1 MKILKTFLALIATL
15 LCSTSLF
22 AEDFEVDG
30 IYYNITSEADKTV
43 EITYRG
49 DNYNSYANEYSGSVT
64 IPESVTYN
72 GTIYSVTSIGSRAF
86 SGCSGLTSVTIPN
99 SVTSI
104 GYFAFSGCSG
114 LTSIEIPS
122 CVTEIGSGAFEGCSS
137 LTSLTIPNS
146 VKSIYCCTFN
156 GCTGLKELII
166 EDSNEPLESLLDCKF
181 HARHFDDYYFEN
193 SPIEHMYIG
202 RDLNNYTF
210 SYAKGDW
217 RETLRTVEFGS
228 KVTNVPN
235 SMFDSCYKL
244 SSVTIPESVTHIGNF
259 AFYYCDSI
267 TNIMLPNS
275 LRYIGANSFQGCN
288 LKSIT
293 IPKSVTFIGRNAFNE
308 TMELEHIIV
317 EGGNTMYDSRFN
329 CNAIIESSTN
339 TLKRGC
345 MNTIIPYNVTKID
358 SCAFY
363 ACTELKNIEI
373 PHSVVDI
380 GVSAFSVCKG
390 LETLVVPNSVVSIG
404 DYAFKNCISLT
415 SATIGDNVKDIGNYA
430 FSSCGELE
438 HIYCTALTPPTI
450 GLKTFDKKDSKYP
463 YTTFY
468 VPRVSLDAYKS
479 ADVWKDLENYIF
491 KPMVYMHLVS
501 LKIDSI
507 VIKSDS
513 LEYGTDIILPEIEE
527 KEGYTFV
534 WDNIADK
541 VPNHDFVIQG
551 KYVPNNYAITYVLDG
566 DTIATDSTAYGSAI
580 TLLEEPAK
588 EGHTFLGW
596 SEAPETMPANDVTIT
611 GSYKVNFYA
620 VKYVV
625 DGMDYATDS
634 LTYGSAITLRDEP
647 TKEGYTF
654 MGWSEAPETMPANDI
669 TITGEY
675 KVNTYTVMYVV
686 DGEVIESYPVEYGE
700 ELVMMPLAPEKEG
713 HTFMGWSE
721 LPATMPAEDVTV
733 TGTFKVN
740 TYAVTYVVDG
750 VTVATDSV
758 EYGTV
763 VTLIDKL
770 EKEGYSFSW
779 SEAPETMPASDITIT
794 GEWSINSYLVTY
806 IIDGE
811 VYATDSV
818 VYGATITL
826 PEVPEKENSTFEWE
840 EAPTTM
846 PASDVTIYGNYVS
859 GIGGI
864 TVSGKADVYTL
875 NGMLY
880 KRDVDLNKLNI
891 ELPKGIYIIN
901 DKKFIVR

>member
-1 MKILKTFLALIATL
+1 
-15 LCSTSLF
+15 
-22 AEDFEVDG
+22 
-30 IYYNITSEADKTV
+30 
-43 EITYRG
+43 
-49 DNYNSYANEYSGSVT
+49 
-64 IPESVTYN
+64 
-72 GTIYSVTSIGSRAF
+72 
-86 SGCSGLTSVTIPN
+86 
-99 SVTSI
+99 
-104 GYFAFSGCSG
+104 
-114 LTSIEIPS
+114 
-122 CVTEIGSGAFEGCSS
+122 
-137 LTSLTIPNS
+137 
-146 VKSIYCCTFN
+146 
-156 GCTGLKELII
+156 
-166 EDSNEPLESLLDCKF
+166 
-181 HARHFDDYYFEN
+181 
-193 SPIEHMYIG
+193 MYIG

-210 SYAKGDW
+210 SYTKGDW
-217 RETLRTVEFGS
+217 RATLRTVEFGS

-267 TNIMLPNS
+267 TNIVLPNS

-404 DYAFKNCISLT
+404 DYAFNYCISLT

-430 FSSCGELE
+430 FHSCEELE

-450 GLKTFDKKDSKYP
+450 GLNTFDKKDASYS
-463 YTTFY
+463 YTTIY
-468 VPRVSLDAYKS
+468 VPRISLDAYKS

-501 LKIDSI
+501 LEIDGI

-534 WDNIADK
+534 WDNIAEK

-551 KYVPNNYAITYVLDG
+551 KYVPNNYTITYVVDG

-588 EGHTFLGW
+588 EGHTFL
-596 SEAPETMPANDVTIT
+596 E
-611 GSYKVNFYA
+611 
-620 VKYVV
+620 
-625 DGMDYATDS
+625 
-634 LTYGSAITLRDEP
+634 
-647 TKEGYTF
+647 
-654 MGWSEAPETMPANDI
+654 WSEAPETMPANDI

-686 DGEVIESYPVEYGE
+686 DGEVIESYPLEYGK

-758 EYGTV
+758 VYGTA
-763 VTLIDKL
+763 VTLIDEL

-779 SEAPETMPASDITIT
+779 SEAPETMPANDITIT

-806 IIDGE
+806 IVDGE

-818 VYGATITL
+818 EYGAEIVL

-859 GIGGI
+859 GIDGI
-864 TVSGKADVYTL
+864 TVSGKAHVYTL

-891 ELPKGIYIIN
+891 ELPKGVYIIN
-901 DKKFIVR
+901 GKKYMVR